1 VSSVAAVAALP
12 ATALAVWALLRT
24 PLAARLV
31 ATPSAERWHERPT
44 PLLGGLAI
52 FFGISVGLWLS
63 IAVGAIPL
71 TKEIAGIYGGISLLF
86 VAGLVDDLRALRP
99 SVKLGLQIAAAV
111 LVLVTGTEVQLIDVQ
126 VIAWAL
132 AILWLVGMTN
142 AFNLLDNM
150 DGLAATLA
158 AIAFVFFAIDAVTV
172 HPNDTILVLSLAGA
186 LACMGFLPFNL
197 RPHGKALVFMGDSG
211 SQVLGFTLAA
221 LGLSASWKV
230 AGTTVATL
238 LLPIL
243 VLAVPILDTTLVT
256 VARLLEGRP
265 ISQGGRDHSSHRL
278 VRFGLSETNAVLLLA
293 VIACALG
300 ATSLAYNVL
309 QDQRLALV
317 GVLVTFVLLVQF
329 ASFLADVER
338 RTPGEGTPSL
348 LQTFAVHWRRLVEV
362 VVDFALITGAFTL
375 AYVLQFGWP
384 GTTNQRHMALVTLPI
399 VIAAR
404 YLAFIPFGL
413 YRSIWRYAGA
423 RDVAAI
429 ASAVAVSEVV
439 ALAYIVLTQNLGD
452 FTRSF
457 FVVDA
462 LLCAAAIGGSRLVER
477 ALVTG
482 LRTYHA
488 RAARRTLIVGAGRT
502 GRSLMRELRETAGER
517 VVGFVDDN
525 PRLRRR
531 RLQGVPVVGGAHEL
545 ARLLQRLEPDIVL
558 ITIPDAPRERLDAVV
573 EACTEAG
580 VTCRVVRREI
590 DLDPRVVLG
599 NATGE

>member
-1 VSSVAAVAALP
+1 MSSVAAAAALP
-12 ATALAVWALLRT
+12 ATVLAVWALLRT

-31 ATPSAERWHERPT
+31 AAPSAERWHERPT
-44 PLLGGLAI
+44 PLIGGVAI
-52 FFGISVGLWLS
+52 FIGISAGLWLA
-63 IAVGAIPL
+63 IAVDAIPL
-71 TKEIAGIYGGISLLF
+71 TREIVGIYGGISVLF

-99 SVKLGLQIAAAV
+99 AVKLALQVAAAV
-111 LVLVTGTEVQLIDVQ
+111 LVLVTGTQVQLIHVD

-132 AILWLVGMTN
+132 AVLWLVGMTN

-158 AIAFVFFAIDAVTV
+158 AIAFLFFAIDAVTI
-172 HPNDTILVLSLAGA
+172 HPNDTILVLSVAGA
-186 LACMGFLPFNL
+186 LACVGFLPFNL

-230 AGTTVATL
+230 AGTTVATF

-256 VARLLEGRP
+256 IARLLEGRP

-278 VRFGLSETNAVLLLA
+278 VRFGLSETHAVLLLA
-293 VIACALG
+293 LIACALG

-329 ASFLADVER
+329 ASFLADIEKRAPGVEA
-338 RTPGEGTPSL
+338 PSL

-384 GTTNQRHMALVTLPI
+384 GTTNQRHIALVALPI

-404 YLAFIPFGL
+404 YLAFVPFGL

-439 ALAYIVLTQNLGD
+439 ALAYIVLTQSLGD
-452 FTRSF
+452 FARSF

-462 LLCAAAIGGSRLVER
+462 LLCAAAVGGSRLVER

-482 LRTYHA
+482 LRSYHA
-488 RAARRTLIVGAGRT
+488 RTGRRTLIVGAGRT
-502 GRSLMRELRETAGER
+502 GRSLMRELRETGGER

-531 RLQGVPVVGGAHEL
+531 RVHGIPVVGGAHEL
-545 ARLLQRLEPDIVL
+545 PRLLQRLEPDIVL
-558 ITIPDAPRERLDAVV
+558 VTIPDAPRDRLDAVV
-573 EACTEAG
+573 EACSDAG
-580 VTCRVVRREI
+580 VTCRLVRREI

-599 NATGE
+599 TAAEE